1 MFLGFYN
8 YTVWL
13 TYFSLVSGVLGI
25 IVSLSGGGHPYLGT
39 FFLLFSGL
47 CDAYDGKVARMKKV
61 RNEEEKAFGIQIDS
75 LADMVAFGVLP
86 ACIGAALLRV
96 VKYNNHDSLMSFGHR
111 LLQGNHAIFFFI
123 LVVYALA
130 ALIRLAYFNVQEAMR
145 QKEEDGARKT
155 YTGLPV
161 TSASLIFPLV
171 MMFQFSTKVDIT
183 LIYFIVVAI
192 VAVAFVSKFQ
202 IPKPG
207 ARGLKIMVVLGVI
220 EFSVLIYLK
229 YFR

>member
-1 MFLGFYN
+1 MSDGI
-8 YTVWL
+8 VKK
-13 TYFSLVSGVLGI
+13 VLGT
-25 IVSLSGGGHPYLGT
+25 SMKT
-39 FFLLFSGL
+39 FAQDEVDLEKVKTLQEALDNIPNRGNADNYDIMVLF
-47 CDAYDGKVARMKKV
+47 
-61 RNEEEKAFGIQIDS
+61 NW
-75 LADMVAFGVLP
+75 
-86 ACIGAALLRV
+86 
-96 VKYNNHDSLMSFGHR
+96 
-111 LLQGNHAIFFFI
+111 
-123 LVVYALA
+123 VYALA